1 MTPLTSG
8 RASARPTAPEPPETL
23 ESLLGDCRRMAAQWT
38 TGPTGSAGSAGT
50 AGTAVRAQAP
60 STPVVPHGITVPA
73 ASARAVRAMPDY
85 GA

>member
-38 TGPTGSAGSAGT
+38 TGPTGPTGSAGT
-50 AGTAVRAQAP
+50 AARAQTP